1 MSPIKML
8 VTLVVM
14 IAAAGFASAASLK
27 CYDVR
32 APDAHQRRGGRV
44 RLAGLSPP
52 GLTPPPT

>member
-44 RLAGLSPP
+44 RLDCHRRV
-52 GLTPPPT
+52 